1 MLRQT
6 RLREYQMEGFAM
18 FENMIAAI
26 EDDVAKFVMKAEIE
40 NNLEREEVIQGQT
53 TAHQPKEGDEE
64 KQAKKKP
71 VRKAVDIGR
80 NDPCYCGSGKNIKTA
95 AEEQNKRGARLFLF

>member
-1 MLRQT
+1 
-6 RLREYQMEGFAM
+6 MEGFAM

-53 TAHQPKEGDEE
+53 TASLTQLIHRIDVIHPFRIHFAENDDFLKFAHLFRAVPLFFLIVFRLD
-64 KQAKKKP
+64 P
-71 VRKAVDIGR
+71 V
-80 NDPCYCGSGKNIKTA
+80 IK
-95 AEEQNKRGARLFLF
+95 

>member
-1 MLRQT
+1 
-6 RLREYQMEGFAM
+6 MEGFAM

-80 NDPCYCGSGKNIKTA
+80 NDPCYCGSGKKYKNCCGRT
-95 AEEQNKRGARLFLF
+95 E

>member
-1 MLRQT
+1 
-6 RLREYQMEGFAM
+6 M

-64 KQAKKKP
+64 KQAKKNRSAK
-71 VRKAVDIGR
+71 RWISDAMILA
-80 NDPCYCGSGKNIKTA
+80 TA
-95 AEEQNKRGARLFLF
+95 EAEKI